1 MQANSQ
7 RSFPGKG
14 ELILPSVSHSRADGY
29 LLCRRKD
36 YYSYTLGLQRVYES
50 DGTGLGSAYHQC
62 LDALYRTILEAGT
75 TRKKQKAAWKK
86 GVQAMH
92 AHYQKL
98 VKEGFESPDNRVDLK
113 ELLRRYVN
121 NEPFV
126 REGWLIKGVEQEF
139 LLEYDEETQS
149 RFRFVIDLI
158 AEDPTGK
165 VVIVDHKTA
174 YDFFDHEMA
183 SLQGQVP
190 KYIGAM
196 RGLGH
201 KVHYGAYSQIRT
213 RPIRGEKKLKGQL
226 VADLEKAG
234 YVHHELV
241 KVTYAHGTGEEGEI
255 IEKEELREVPLSKLS
270 VVELTQLAKSHG
282 IELYLGPTEE
292 QQFEFLKIEA
302 SAHRVVRTFEEQ
314 VAVAEEITA
323 REQLPVEEIERTAF
337 RTANKM
343 VCKSC
348 DFRDLCEAELAGR
361 PTKLL
366 LQSEFRVREKRPEI
380 EVSEEVSDG

>member
-1 MQANSQ
+1 M
-7 RSFPGKG
+7 
-14 ELILPSVSHSRADGY
+14 PSVSHSRADGY

-86 GVQAMH
+86 GLKAMH
-92 AHYQKL
+92 EHYQKL

-113 ELLRRYVN
+113 ELLRRYVD

-213 RPIRGEKKLKGQL
+213 RPIRGVKKLKGQL
-226 VADLEKAG
+226 VADLEAAGAG
-234 YVHHELV
+234 YLELNPGLAGDNDDGSPQP
-241 KVTYAHGTGEEGEI
+241 YLEE
-255 IEKEELREVPLSKLS
+255 VALSTLN
-270 VVELTQLAKSHG
+270 VEDLTTLAKEHDVN
-282 IELYLGPTEE
+282 LYSGPTEE

-366 LQSEFRVREKRPEI
+366 LQSEFRVRENRPEI

>member
-1 MQANSQ
+1 M
-7 RSFPGKG
+7 
-14 ELILPSVSHSRADGY
+14 PSVSHSRADGY

-36 YYSYTLGLQRVYES
+36 YYGYTLGLQKVYES
-50 DGTGLGSAYHQC
+50 DSTGLGTAYHQC
-62 LDALYRTILEAGT
+62 LDVLYRTVLEAGS

-86 GVQAMH
+86 AVQAMH
-92 AHYQKL
+92 AHYLKL
-98 VKEGFESPDNRVDLK
+98 VKEGFESPDNRTDLK
-113 ELLRRYVN
+113 ELLRRYVE

-126 REGWLIKGVEQEF
+126 REGWLIKEVEKEF

-158 AEDPTGK
+158 AEDPTGM
-165 VVIVDHKTA
+165 VAIIDHKTA

-190 KYIGAM
+190 KYIAAM
-196 RGLGH
+196 RGLGY

-213 RPIRGEKKLKGQL
+213 RQIRGEKKLKPQL
-226 VADLEKAG
+226 VSELEKAG

-241 KVTYAHGTGEEGEI
+241 TLPAEHTEDGT
-255 IEKEELREVPLSKLS
+255 EELREAPLSKLT
-270 VVELTQLAKSHG
+270 VKELEQLAKDHG
-282 IELYLGPTEE
+282 INLYSGPTTD

-302 SAHRVVRTFEEQ
+302 SAARVIRTFEEQ

-361 PTKLL
+361 STKLL
-366 LQSEFRVREKRPEI
+366 LQTEYQVREKRPEI
-380 EVSEEVSDG
+380 EVSEEVAG

>member
-1 MQANSQ
+1 M
-7 RSFPGKG
+7 
-14 ELILPSVSHSRADGY
+14 PSVSHSRADGY

-86 GVQAMH
+86 GLKAMH
-92 AHYQKL
+92 EHYQKL

-113 ELLRRYVN
+113 ELLRRYVD

-234 YVHHELV
+234 YVHHETV
-241 KVTYAHGTGEEGEI
+241 MSVSHIDDNGDEQFV
-255 IEKEELREVPLSKLS
+255 EELSEVPLSKLQ
-270 VVELTQLAKSHG
+270 VKDLEQIAKAHDVN
-282 IELYLGPTEE
+282 LYSGPTEE

-366 LQSEFRVREKRPEI
+366 LQSEFRVRERRPEI